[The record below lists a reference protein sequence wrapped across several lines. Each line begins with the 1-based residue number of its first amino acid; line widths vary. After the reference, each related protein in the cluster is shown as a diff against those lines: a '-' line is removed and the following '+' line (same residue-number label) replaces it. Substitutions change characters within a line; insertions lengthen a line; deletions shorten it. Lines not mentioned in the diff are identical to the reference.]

1 MMRVRL
7 LPEAE
12 NELIEAA
19 QWYREQSVGLDYEF
33 IRCMDEAMKR
43 IGRTPLMFPVI
54 HQGKRRILAKRFPYS
69 IIFDV
74 LEDEILI
81 YAIFHFSRN
90 PKHWKRRS

>member
-1 MMRVRL
+1 MRVRL

-12 NELIEAA
+12 KELLDAA
-19 QWYREQSVGLDYEF
+19 QWYSEQSVGLDYEF
-33 IRCMDEAMKR
+33 MRCIDEATAKL
-43 IGRTPLMFPVI
+43 GRTPFMFPVVYR
-54 HQGKRRILAKRFPYS
+54 GKRRVLVKRFPYA

-90 PKHWKRRS
+90 PKRWKQRP

>member
-12 NELIEAA
+12 NELFEAA
-19 QWYREQSVGLDYEF
+19 QWYREQSFGLDYEF
-33 IRCMDEAMKR
+33 MRCMDEAMQR
-43 IGRTPLMFPVI
+43 IGRTPHMFPVV

-74 LEDEILI
+74 IESEILI

-90 PKHWKRRS
+90 PKRWKRRS